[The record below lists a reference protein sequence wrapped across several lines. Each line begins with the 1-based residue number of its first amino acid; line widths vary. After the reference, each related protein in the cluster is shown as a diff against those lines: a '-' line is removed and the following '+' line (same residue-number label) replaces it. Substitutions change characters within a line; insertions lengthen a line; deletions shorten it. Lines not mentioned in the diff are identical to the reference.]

1 MALTLDE
8 YAARLE
14 TRDLPWPAVPQIEVP
29 KARPHLVR
37 LPRVRAV
44 LWTIYGTLLAIP
56 PDGELLFEHPN
67 DFTETMALEKTITEF
82 KMWGSMTRKPGQP
95 SNYLGK
101 MYRDL
106 YDEQRLAPSP
116 LEHYPER
123 HSEKIWE
130 GIVKRL
136 IQKDYKID
144 TAVYGSLNEFAK
156 KIAYFFHCSLQATC
170 CYHTAD
176 IALAGVAAAGLLQG
190 FLADAQCFTL
200 TQLQRK
206 LIAMGSTVQ
215 LNDVVPSRLR
225 FLSCDR
231 HARKPSDRL
240 FRHAAHE
247 LAEHHQ
253 IEPSQILHI
262 GSRIDRDIMPAK
274 KLGMRTALFAG
285 DKSSLVA
292 TADQLKDS
300 NAKPDLLITE
310 PGQIMECVG

>member
-8 YAARLE
+8 YAAWLE
-14 TRDLPWPAVPQIEVP
+14 TRDLPWPAVPEIDVP
-29 KARPHLVR
+29 KAKPHLVR

-44 LWTIYGTLLAIP
+44 LWTIYGTLVAIP
-56 PDGELLFEHPN
+56 PEGELLFEHPN
-67 DFTETMALEKTITEF
+67 DFTQTMALEKTINEF

-106 YDEQRLAPSP
+106 FDEQRLAPSP
-116 LEHYPER
+116 NEQYPER
-123 HSEKIWE
+123 HAEKIWE

-144 TAVYGSLNEFAK
+144 TAHYGALNEFAQ

-176 IALAGVAAAGLLQG
+176 LALAGVAGAGLNQG
-190 FLADAQCFTL
+190 VLADAQCFTM
-200 TQLQRK
+200 TQLKRGLVK
-206 LIAMGSTVQ
+206 LGGSVD
-215 LNDVVPSRLR
+215 LDMAVPKNLR

-240 FRHAAHE
+240 FRHAAIV
-247 LAEHHQ
+247 LAERQ
-253 IEPSQILHI
+253 IEPSQILHV
-262 GSRIDRDIMPAK
+262 GSRIDRDIIPAK

-285 DKSSLVA
+285 DKSSLSA
-292 TADQLKDS
+292 TNEQLKDP
-300 NAKPDLLITE
+300 NLRPDLLITE
-310 PGQIMECVG
+310 PGQITECVG